1 MTCLNTFWALEFRL
15 QLPTSLAIKDTNMLH
30 YKKDHKSVLLGGTVC
45 ELYVCLFDLWILTI
59 GNLIKMLTNPFS
71 YDHIKTTAH

>member
-1 MTCLNTFWALEFRL
+1 
-15 QLPTSLAIKDTNMLH
+15 MLH